1 MVFSAKN
8 HAQHLNPANAG
19 KRATPK
25 TTWRKIVT
33 RDIVSLKHSTPT
45 SAIVTPTLSRRNS
58 SLSSTSDFNVNDAEL
73 GQIRPFIKGLKKNSI
88 LAGITLPDN
97 TFVKGYKSLPA
108 EAQIV
113 RLKLERLPFKPV
125 SILTKEM
132 DHRLSKFGNVLD
144 LGIIRSDGCL
154 TGLGYVT
161 LDINPAANKG
171 KHLQALQRII
181 QWDDGDG
188 EIRQIYL
195 QWDEMPPFCRFCQ
208 SHEYCRA
215 DCPDLKK
222 LVERYH

>member
-1 MVFSAKN
+1 MVLSAKN
-8 HAQHLNPANAG
+8 HAQHLNPAKAG

-45 SAIVTPTLSRRNS
+45 SAAVPPTLSRRNS
-58 SLSSTSDFNVNDAEL
+58 SLSSTSDFNLNDAEL
-73 GQIRPFIKGLKKNSI
+73 
-88 LAGITLPDN
+88 GITLPDN
-97 TFVKGYKSLPA
+97 AFVKGYKSLPA

-132 DHRLSKFGNVLD
+132 EHRLSNFGNVLD
-144 LGIIRSDGCL
+144 LGIIRSDGRL
-154 TGLGYVT
+154 TGVVYVT

-171 KHLQALQRII
+171 NHLRALQRII
-181 QWDDGDG
+181 QWDD
-188 EIRQIYL
+188 EIRQVYI
-195 QWDEMPPFCRFCQ
+195 QWDEVPPFCRLCQ
-208 SHEYCRA
+208 SHEYCQT

-222 LVERYH
+222 FVEHYH